1 MLDVQVFRRPLGQ
14 MGFRHLWLARLFAG
28 AFLQDKTLLVTIYAG
43 QLLDAASP
51 GLVGTAAATS
61 AASEAAASS
70 SSLRR
75 SPPGRA
81 AWHPSRVLVRFKAT
95 ASAARTAAAQQRSPL
110 PGLRLSRLAG
120 DHHKVP
126 VPSQPDS
133 TGIAGV
139 ASAAAGGSSGSGS
152 LPSDAI
158 FVYEVT
164 NGTVADAVARL
175 RSNHRECWSDGG
187 AASLPVAYLVLF
199 PLLHSWRS

>member
-1 MLDVQVFRRPLGQ
+1 

-28 AFLQDKTLLVTIYAG
+28 AFLLDETLLVTIYAG

-81 AWHPSRVLVRFKAT
+81 EWHPSRVLVRFKAT
-95 ASAARTAAAQQRSPL
+95 TSAARTAAAQQRSPL

-120 DHHKVP
+120 EYHKVP

-133 TGIAGV
+133 TGTAGA

-175 RSNHRECWSDGG
+175 RSNPRERWAEGGPHRCLS
-187 AASLPVAYLVLF
+187 PT
-199 PLLHSWRS
+199 